1 MLPHHITLYLGRHFD
16 AISFVVIYFLGPL
29 RWSLVAD
36 FLKNLSVG
44 AIEQMLVS
52 AICSIAL
59 FCWELLFPPIIFK
72 VYSWISWALPGWKW
86 NRVHRTNA
94 AIVEILPSSLTR
106 VCLACALTCLTWQVS
121 AVKLKL
127 LPDQE
132 QTLLGTA
139 KRWGDT
145 RCSGVLN
152 ARPWIYV

>member
-72 VYSWISWALPGWKW
+72 VYSWIS
-86 NRVHRTNA
+86 
-94 AIVEILPSSLTR
+94 
-106 VCLACALTCLTWQVS
+106 
-121 AVKLKL
+121 
-127 LPDQE
+127 
-132 QTLLGTA
+132 
-139 KRWGDT
+139 
-145 RCSGVLN
+145 
-152 ARPWIYV
+152 